1 MSDGKAY
8 VRNYEACL
16 LADCGKT
23 FVKFIDIA
31 PTLLVRDCKGMT
43 TYGSAGVLEERKLE
57 EKQVRQIGQIYADN
71 NPQAGRVYDSDGISP
86 TVDTMTGGNRQPK
99 VEENLRI
106 RRLTPRE
113 CWRLQGQR
121 DAEFDKAAQ
130 VNSDSQLYKQ
140 AGNSITVDTLVHLM
154 REVFKQLEKG

>member
-1 MSDGKAY
+1 M
-8 VRNYEACL
+8 
-16 LADCGKT
+16 
-23 FVKFIDIA
+23 
-31 PTLLVRDCKGMT
+31 
-43 TYGSAGVLEERKLE
+43 E

-154 REVFKQLEKG
+154 REVFKQLGIEK